1 MFIYYSFTVVTIFVK
16 CFCNSENLVK
26 IFHTITFFLRCMY
39 ENSAS
44 KTLFQFRFHMF
55 QFKDSF
61 TYIQEIY

>member
-1 MFIYYSFTVVTIFVK
+1 MLIDYSFTVVTIFVK

-44 KTLFQFRFHMF
+44 KNFVSV
-55 QFKDSF
+55 SF
-61 TYIQEIY
+61 SYVSV